1 MQLFVDFKTYF
12 TSSAQLMWNLQ
23 LHHKLCLPGR
33 WLIAEALQFFSLEL
47 NKHRENSQVTCD
59 L

>member
-12 TSSAQLMWNLQ
+12 TSSAQLMRNLQ

-47 NKHRENSQVTCD
+47 NIGKIHR
-59 L
+59 